1 MVASSHPPTC
11 PSSRET
17 AERHPAAPLERAA
30 KCAVELSDSAL
41 DEAVAHYREHGWA
54 RLGKLLDDASVDAL
68 RARVDAIMLGQISY
82 PGLFFQH
89 DSESGRYEDLEYG
102 KGWKGPSLKY
112 RKVEKLELD
121 PLFWAWISND
131 VFRRLT
137 ARVYP
142 GADVTLYRAFLMNK
156 HIGGGSDL
164 PWHQDG
170 GQFWGLDRDPTL
182 QVWTALDDA
191 PLGGGCVEV
200 GPGTHHAGLATPLG
214 GVVPKDKLDVAGAD
228 SRALPLPA
236 VAGEVLLIHNHVW
249 HRSGRSRLGHARR
262 ALSVCYM
269 DGATSCRRKKRA
281 PRTFVRV
288 FAAGEPAC

>member
-1 MVASSHPPTC
+1 MSEAVI
-11 PSSRET
+11 PSDEQ
-17 AERHPAAPLERAA
+17 
-30 KCAVELSDSAL
+30 L
-41 DEAVAHYREHGWA
+41 DVAVAHYRELGWA
-54 RLGKLLDDASVDAL
+54 RLGKLLDDTQVAQL
-68 RARVDAIMLGQISY
+68 RERADAIMLGEVTY

-121 PLFWAWISND
+121 PLFWTWITND
-131 VFRRLT
+131 VFRRVA

-156 HIGGGSDL
+156 HAGGGSDL

-170 GQFWGLDRDPTL
+170 GDFWGLDRDPTL

-191 PLGGGCVEV
+191 PLDGGCVEV
-200 GPGTHHAGLATPLG
+200 APGTHRAGLATPLG
-214 GVVPKDKLDVAGAD
+214 GVVPKDKLDAIGAE
-228 SRALPLPA
+228 AQAVPLPA
-236 VAGEVLLIHNHVW
+236 VAGEVILIHNHVW
-249 HRSGRSRLGHARR
+249 HRSARSRAGHPRR

-269 DGATSCRRKKRA
+269 DGATACRRRKRA

-288 FAAGEPAC
+288 FAAGDIAC